1 MPGKVPSARKARTM
15 GGLKGLANVSTSPF
29 FFTEPTVSRH
39 AA

>member
-15 GGLKGLANVSTSPF
+15 GGLKGQANVSVSTTL
-29 FFTEPTVSRH
+29 FTEPTVSRH